1 MEIGKEHRAI
11 AGAMPSLS
19 GCVKQ
24 ETDMTRS
31 FLGGLLVALVL
42 TGGANA
48 QGVLNA
54 GFENG
59 FDHWSVAA
67 DVRDTVAISD
77 DGSTGEASAKI
88 VSDGGHIAQTLSLE
102 PGQHYE
108 LTAKLKGKGLMGIK
122 VGDQIFFER
131 LSNGRRWKP
140 ITVRFNSGD
149 ASSGAMFLSFNEGV
163 GRFDDVAVTALGP
176 QANQTLSAHV
186 VAKSAGG
193 SGLSP
198 DVPPGGNFEL
208 IDWNLS
214 VSTDTDGNGKSDTI
228 SEQRLAA
235 GYEDER
241 FFFTG
246 EDGGLV
252 MRSPIYG
259 SRTSKNTKYTRVELR
274 EMLRRGNT
282 DIRTRT
288 DNGTPNENNWVFS
301 STPEGT
307 QRRAGAVDG
316 VLDVTL
322 AVNHV
327 TTTGEAYQVGRFI
340 IGQIHAKDDEPIRLY
355 YRLLPGHER
364 GSIYAAHESK
374 FAEKDV
380 YYTLIGDRSNSAEEP
395 ANGIALDEQFSYR
408 IEAVG
413 NFLNVSISQYGV
425 ERASTQIDMTG
436 SGYDAP
442 DDYMYFKVGVY
453 NQNNSGDPDEY
464 DQATFYKIEN
474 SH

>member
-1 MEIGKEHRAI
+1 M
-11 AGAMPSLS
+11 L
-19 GCVKQ
+19 
-24 ETDMTRS
+24 RS
-31 FLGGLLVALVL
+31 FLAGLFLVILSVGHAD
-42 TGGANA
+42 GQSIQNA
-48 QGVLNA
+48 S
-54 GFENG
+54 FEEG
-59 FDHWSVAA
+59 FDHWSIAE
-67 DVRDTVAISD
+67 DVRDAVAISD
-77 DGSTGEASAKI
+77 DASTGEASAKI
-88 VSDGGHIAQTLSLE
+88 VSDGGHIAQTISLE
-102 PGQHYE
+102 AGQHYE
-108 LTAKLKGKGLMGIK
+108 LTARLKGKGLLGIK
-122 VGDQIFFER
+122 VGDRIYFER

-140 ITVRFNSGD
+140 ITVKFNAD
-149 ASSGAMFLSFNEGV
+149 EATTGAMFISFNGGT
-163 GRFDDVAVTALGP
+163 GRFDDLVLTAKGA
-176 QANQTLSAHV
+176 QADQTLSANV

-193 SGLSP
+193 TGLSA
-198 DVPPGGNFEL
+198 DLPPGGNFDL
-208 IDWNLS
+208 INWNLS
-214 VSTDTDGNGKSDTI
+214 ISTDTDNNGKSDTI
-228 SEQRLAA
+228 SERRLAA

-259 SRTSKNTKYTRVELR
+259 ARTSTNTKYTRVELR
-274 EMLRRGNT
+274 EMLRRGDT

-288 DNGTPNENNWVFS
+288 DNGTPNANNWVFS
-301 STPEGT
+301 SAPEGA

-316 VLDVTL
+316 TLDVTL

-327 TTTGEAYQVGRFI
+327 TGTGEAYQVGRFI

-374 FAEKDV
+374 FEDDDR
-380 YYTLIGDRSNSAEEP
+380 YYVLIGDRSNRADEP
-395 ANGIALDEQFSYR
+395 ANGIALNEPFSYR

-413 NFLNVSISQYGV
+413 DVLNVTISQYGV

-442 DDYMYFKVGVY
+442 NDYMYFKVGVY

-464 DQATFYKIEN
+464 DQATFYKIEA

>member
-1 MEIGKEHRAI
+1 MRLILSAFILVCSSSLIGAHAQPI
-11 AGAMPSLS
+11 QNS
-19 GCVKQ
+19 
-24 ETDMTRS
+24 S
-31 FLGGLLVALVL
+31 FE
-42 TGGANA
+42 
-48 QGVLNA
+48 Q
-54 GFENG
+54 GFE
-59 FDHWSVAA
+59 HWVIKEAE
-67 DVRDTVAISD
+67 VKLVAISD
-77 DGSTGEASAKI
+77 DASDGEVSAKI
-88 VSDGGHIAQTLSLE
+88 TGDGGHIAQTIALE

-140 ITVRFNSGD
+140 ITVKFNSGD
-149 ASSGAMFLSFNEGV
+149 ASTGAMFLSYNQGV
-163 GRFDDVAVTALGP
+163 GRFDDVAVTAIGP
-176 QANQTLSAHV
+176 EGNQTLSAHV

-193 SGLSP
+193 TGLSP
-198 DVPPGGNFEL
+198 DLPPGGNFEL
-208 IDWNLS
+208 VNWNLS
-214 VSTDTDGNGKSDTI
+214 ISTDNDNNGKSDTI
-228 SEQRLAA
+228 SERRLAT

-246 EDGGLV
+246 DDGGLV

-288 DNGTPNENNWVFS
+288 DDGTPNKNNWVFS
-301 STPEGT
+301 STPEST
-307 QRRAGAVDG
+307 QKLAGAVDG

-327 TTTGEAYQVGRFI
+327 TSTGEPYQVGRFI

-355 YRLLPGHER
+355 YRLLPGHKR

-374 FAEKDV
+374 FKDKDD
-380 YYTLIGDRSNSAEEP
+380 YYVLLGDRSNSADEP
-395 ANGIALDEQFSYR
+395 ANGIALDEKFSYR

-413 NFLNVSISQYGV
+413 DFLNVTISQYGV

-453 NQNNSGDPDEY
+453 NQNNSGDKDEY
-464 DQATFYKIEN
+464 DQATFYKIET